1 MINRIL
7 LMTITSLLLLVGCD
21 DGLVE
26 MVEPEGSS
34 SPRRVRVL
42 TAEQYSNTIAQIFGT
57 DVSEAVL
64 PPIPQIARVDG
75 LLSSGA
81 ASVGLTSDQ
90 VEQIQQ
96 AGAAI
101 AARVVDPAHRDF
113 LIPCKPLSALEPDS
127 SCAGTFLRATARLL
141 HRQPPDETKIF
152 ELVAVAEAGAEAS
165 NDFYAGLAVAL
176 EVLLFSPEFIFISE
190 FTEPVPGYPGR
201 ERLDAF
207 SLASRLSFFL
217 WNSTPDNELL
227 VAAENGQ
234 LLTPEGLQNNV
245 DRMLA
250 SSKLEDGMRAF
261 FDDMM
266 AFDEFDI
273 LAKDPLTYPMVTG
286 GTIADAREQTLMTI
300 IDHLL
305 RKNLDYRD
313 LFSTRSTFM
322 SRNLSAVYGVASTPN
337 WVPFEFEE
345 SGVRQGILTHVSF
358 LAAHSHPV
366 RSSPTLRGKAIREL
380 FLCQKVPSAP
390 PNVDFSALEEAG
402 DSLTARER
410 LDVHSTNPSCAG
422 CHLLTD
428 PIGLALE
435 NFDGAGRFRISENG
449 AQLDVS
455 GELDG
460 VLYNDIRGLTTA
472 VRNHPK
478 LSSCLVERLYAYGTG
493 GPLSLKYDRVTLNYL
508 DDLFIVN
515 EYKLLSL
522 LRDIALSNAFSL
534 IRPDIE
540 EVLL

>member
-7 LMTITSLLLLVGCD
+7 LTAITSLLLLVGCD

-26 MVEPEGSS
+26 PVEPEGSS
-34 SPRRVRVL
+34 SPRRVRAL
-42 TAEQYSNTIAQIFGT
+42 TAEQYSNSIAQIFGT
-57 DVSEAVL
+57 DVSGAVL
-64 PPIPQIARVDG
+64 PPLPQFARVDG

-90 VEQIQQ
+90 IEQIQQ

-101 AARVVDPAHRDF
+101 ATRVVDSAHRDF
-113 LIPCKPLSALEPDS
+113 LIPCIPVSALEPDS

-141 HRQPPDETKIF
+141 HRRPADETKIF
-152 ELVAVAEAGAEAS
+152 ELVAVADAGAEAS
-165 NDFYAGLAVAL
+165 KDFYSGLAVAL

-190 FTEPVPGYPGR
+190 ITEPDPNNPGR

-207 SLASRLSFFL
+207 ALASRLSFFL

-227 VAAENGQ
+227 TAAENGQ
-234 LLTPEGLQNNV
+234 LLTPEGLQSSV
-245 DRMLA
+245 ERLLA
-250 SSKLEDGMRAF
+250 SSKLENGMRAF

-266 AFDEFDI
+266 AFDEFDS
-273 LAKDPLTYPMVTG
+273 LAKDPLAYPMVTG
-286 GTIADAREQTLMTI
+286 GTLTDAREQTLMTI
-300 IDHLL
+300 VDHLL

-313 LFSTRSTFM
+313 LFTTRSTFM
-322 SRNLSAVYGVASTPN
+322 SPNLSALYGVASTPN

-345 SGVRQGILTHVSF
+345 SGIRRGILTHFSF

-366 RSSPTLRGKAIREL
+366 RSSPTLRGKALREL
-380 FLCQKVPSAP
+380 LLCQNVPSAP

-402 DSLTARER
+402 DGLSARER
-410 LDVHSTNPSCAG
+410 LEVHSTNPVCAG
-422 CHLLTD
+422 CHLVMD

-435 NFDGAGRFRISENG
+435 NFDGAGRFRVTENG
-449 AQLDVS
+449 AQLNVS

-460 VLYNDIRGLTTA
+460 VFYDDIQGLTTA

-478 LSSCLVERLYAYGTG
+478 LPSCLVERLYAYGTG
-493 GPLSLKYDRVTLNYL
+493 GPLSLRFDRATLNYL
-508 DDLFIVN
+508 EDRFIVN
-515 EYKLLSL
+515 DYKLRSL
-522 LRDIALSNAFSL
+522 LRDIALSNAFSRV
-534 IRPDIE
+534 RPDIE

>member
-7 LMTITSLLLLVGCD
+7 LTAITSLLLLAGCD

-26 MVEPEGSS
+26 PVEPENSS
-34 SPRRVRVL
+34 SPSRVRVL
-42 TAEQYSNTIAQIFGT
+42 TAEQYSNSIAQIFGT
-57 DVSEAVL
+57 DVSDAVL
-64 PPIPQIARVDG
+64 PPLPQIARVDG

-81 ASVGLTSDQ
+81 ATVGLTSDQ
-90 VEQIQQ
+90 IEQIQQ

-101 AARVVDPAHRDF
+101 VTRVVDSAHRDF
-113 LIPCKPLSALEPDS
+113 LIPCKPVSALESDS
-127 SCAGTFLRATARLL
+127 GCAETFLRVTARLL
-141 HRQPPDETKIF
+141 HRRPPDETKIF
-152 ELVAVAEAGAEAS
+152 ELVAVADAGAEAS

-190 FTEPVPGYPGR
+190 ITEPDPNSPGS

-227 VAAENGQ
+227 TAAENGQ
-234 LLTPEGLQNNV
+234 LLTPEGLQSSV
-245 DRMLA
+245 DRLLA

-266 AFDEFDI
+266 AFDEFDS
-273 LAKDPLTYPMVTG
+273 LAKDSLAYPMVTG

-300 IDHLL
+300 VDHLL

-313 LFSTRSTFM
+313 LFTTRSTFM
-322 SRNLSAVYGVASTPN
+322 SPNLSAVYGVASTPN

-345 SGVRQGILTHVSF
+345 SGIRQGILTHVSF

-366 RSSPTLRGKAIREL
+366 RSSPTLRGQALREL
-380 FLCQKVPSAP
+380 LLCQNVPSAP

-402 DSLTARER
+402 DALTARER

-422 CHLLTD
+422 CHLITD

-435 NFDGAGRFRISENG
+435 NFDGAGRFRVTENG
-449 AQLDVS
+449 AQLNVS

-460 VLYNDIRGLTTA
+460 VLYDTIQGLTTA

-478 LSSCLVERLYAYGTG
+478 LPSCLVERLYAYGTG
-493 GPLSLKYDRVTLNYL
+493 GPLSLRFDRATLNYL
-508 DDLFIVN
+508 EDRFIVN
-515 EYKLLSL
+515 DYKLRSL
-522 LRDIALSNAFSL
+522 LRDIALSNAFSRV
-534 IRPDIE
+534 RPDIE
-540 EVLL
+540 EQLL